1 MMNTNMSGMSPAGN
15 AMFQM
20 MVAKLNGDMRFVGIF
35 NIVYGAI
42 LCLSIIGAIVGVP
55 LIIGGI
61 RLREAAD
68 SFEVYLRSSDFAAL
82 EKGLERQGRFFFI
95 LWEACG
101 LSKMATKLSDM
112 SYSRWATAWNITAAM
127 LSSMRF
133 TFAKAIAA
141 EASGRKR

>member
-1 MMNTNMSGMSPAGN
+1 MNTNMSGMSPAGN

-95 LWEACG
+95 QKVFLIVALVVTG
-101 LSKMATKLSDM
+101 LYILFMIFFFGTLSNLP
-112 SYSRWATAWNITAAM
+112 SY
-127 LSSMRF
+127 
-133 TFAKAIAA
+133 
-141 EASGRKR
+141 

>member
-1 MMNTNMSGMSPAGN
+1 MNTNMSGMSPAGN

-20 MVAKLNGDMRFVGIF
+20 MVAKLNADMRFVGIF

-95 LWEACG
+95 QKVFLIVALVITG
-101 LSKMATKLSDM
+101 LYILFMVFFFGTLS
-112 SYSRWATAWNITAAM
+112 N
-127 LSSMRF
+127 LSSY
-133 TFAKAIAA
+133 
-141 EASGRKR
+141 

>member
-1 MMNTNMSGMSPAGN
+1 MNTNISGMSPAGS

-20 MVAKLNGDMRFVGIF
+20 MVTKLNGDMRFVGIF
-35 NIVYGAI
+35 NIIYGAI

-68 SFEVYLRSSDFAAL
+68 SFEVYLRSSDFTAL

-95 LWEACG
+95 LKVFLIVG
-101 LSKMATKLSDM
+101 LVITGLYILFMVFFFGTLS
-112 SYSRWATAWNITAAM
+112 N
-127 LSSMRF
+127 LSSY
-133 TFAKAIAA
+133 
-141 EASGRKR
+141 